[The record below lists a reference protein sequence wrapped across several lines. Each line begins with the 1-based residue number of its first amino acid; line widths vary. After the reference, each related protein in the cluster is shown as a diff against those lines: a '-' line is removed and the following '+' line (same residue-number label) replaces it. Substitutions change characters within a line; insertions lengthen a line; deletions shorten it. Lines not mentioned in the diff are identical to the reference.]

1 MKQKFLII
9 RFSSIGD
16 IVFTTPVIR
25 CLRKRYADAE
35 IHFLTKPENKI
46 IVESNPNIDKVLLLK
61 KSLFETISELKK
73 EHYTAVIDLHK
84 NLRTFAIKQLLFTKN
99 YSFNKLNLEKEILI
113 HFHYNLLPQN
123 LHITERNLAA
133 VAALGVEDDGEG
145 MDYFIA
151 PQHKVD
157 IEKLGLVNGNFIA
170 WVIGAKHF
178 TKVLPTEKVIE
189 SIRLFQQKIPDR
201 KVVLLGG
208 REDVAM
214 AENIVSNFTE
224 SVVNTCGKFNLS
236 ESVSILNQSK
246 IVISGDTGL
255 LHIAVALGKPV
266 VAIFGSTVPEFGVFP
281 KYGKFKIQPS
291 AIIEMKDLD
300 CRPCT
305 KFGRN
310 SCPKGHFLCMKGIES
325 QRIFAAVKNILND
338 LEK

>member
-25 CLRKRYADAE
+25 CLRKQFTDAE

-73 EHYTAVIDLHK
+73 EHYTTVIDLHK
-84 NLRTFAIKQLLFTKN
+84 NLRTFIIKQLLFKPT
-99 YSFNKLNLEKEILI
+99 YTFNKLSLEKEILI
-113 HFHYNLLPQN
+113 HFHYNLLPTN
-123 LHITERNLAA
+123 LHITERNLAT
-133 VAALGVEDDGEG
+133 VAPLGVKGDGEG

-151 PQHKVD
+151 AQHEVELQNLNLQQGK
-157 IEKLGLVNGNFIA
+157 FIA

-178 TKVLPTEKVIE
+178 TKILPVEKVIE
-189 SIRLFQQKIPDR
+189 SIRLFQQKFPDK

-208 REDVAM
+208 REDVEM
-214 AENIVSNFTE
+214 AENIVSNFSE
-224 SVVNTCGKFNLS
+224 NVMNVCGKFNLS
-236 ESVSILNQSK
+236 QSVSILNQSE

-255 LHIAVALGKPV
+255 LHIAVALGKSV

>member
-25 CLRKRYADAE
+25 CLRKQFTDAE

-73 EHYTAVIDLHK
+73 EHYTTVIDLHK
-84 NLRTFAIKQLLFTKN
+84 NLRTFIIKQLLFKPT
-99 YSFNKLNLEKEILI
+99 YTFNKLSLEKEILI
-113 HFHYNLLPQN
+113 HFHYNLLPTN
-123 LHITERNLAA
+123 LHITERNLAT
-133 VAALGVEDDGEG
+133 VAPLGVKGDGEG

-151 PQHKVD
+151 AQHEVELQNLNLQQGK
-157 IEKLGLVNGNFIA
+157 FIA

-178 TKVLPTEKVIE
+178 TKILPVEKVIE
-189 SIRLFQQKIPDR
+189 SIRLFQQKFPDK

-208 REDVAM
+208 REDVEM
-214 AENIVSNFTE
+214 AENIVSNFSE
-224 SVVNTCGKFNLS
+224 NVMNVCGKFNLS
-236 ESVSILNQSK
+236 QSVSILNQSE

-255 LHIAVALGKPV
+255 LHIAVALGKSV

-338 LEK
+338 LKK